1 MEQENTV
8 KFKSKKFAV
17 RVVNLYKYLCDEKKE
32 FVLSKQ
38 ILRSGT
44 SIGANIAESE
54 CAISDKDFLSK
65 IYIAL
70 KECVETIYWLDL
82 LFDTDYLSKEQYDSI
97 QSDCEEI
104 RKMLSS
110 TTKTMNSKLHSPN
123 SKLPK
128 GGTTEGEVKV

>member
-1 MEQENTV
+1 MEQEKTV
-8 KFKSKKFAV
+8 KYKSKKFAV
-17 RVVNLYKYLCDEKKE
+17 RIVNLYKYLCDEKKE
-32 FVLSKQ
+32 YVLSKQ

-54 CAISDKDFLSK
+54 CAISEKDFLSK

-70 KECVETIYWLDL
+70 KECAETIYWLDL
-82 LFDTDYLSKEQYDSI
+82 LAETDYLTGDEYKSI
-97 QSDCEEI
+97 YADCEEL

-110 TTKTMNSKLHSPN
+110 TTKTMNSKLHSAH

-128 GGTTEGEVKV
+128 GGTTEGEI

>member
-1 MEQENTV
+1 MEQERTV
-8 KFKSKKFAV
+8 KYKSKKFAV
-17 RVVNLYKYLCDEKKE
+17 RIVNLYKYLCDEKKE
-32 FVLSKQ
+32 YVLSKQ

-54 CAISDKDFLSK
+54 CAISEKDFLSK

-70 KECVETIYWLDL
+70 KECAETIYWLDL
-82 LFDTDYLSKEQYDSI
+82 LAETDYLTQDEYRSI
-97 QSDCEEI
+97 YADCEEL

-110 TTKTMNSKLHSPN
+110 TTKTMNSKLHSTH

-128 GGTTEGEVKV
+128 GGTTEGEIQV